1 MENTETQIKSWE
13 YIIQTKKE
21 HIDFINKI
29 IEAYD
34 GLGNVRTLD
43 NQNGLI
49 KILTNSY
56 LLDDTDNAIETL
68 KQKNIEIEILEKRE
82 WLGVL

>member
-1 MENTETQIKSWE
+1 MKNTEKQIKSWE

-49 KILTNSY
+49 KILTNAY
-56 LLDDTDNAIETL
+56 LLDDMDNAIETL

>member
-1 MENTETQIKSWE
+1 MKSWE
-13 YIIQTKKE
+13 YIIQTRKE

-29 IEAYD
+29 VEAYE

-56 LLDDTDNAIETL
+56 FIDEMDLVIERL
-68 KQKNIEIEILEKRE
+68 KKNDIYIEILEKRE
-82 WLGVL
+82 WLGIL

>member
-1 MENTETQIKSWE
+1 MKSLE
-13 YIIQTKKE
+13 YIVQTRKE

-43 NQNGLI
+43 NNKGLI
-49 KILTNSY
+49 KIITNSY
-56 LLDDTDNAIETL
+56 FVEDMDKVIERL
-68 KQKNIEIEILEKRE
+68 RKKDIYIEILEKRE
-82 WLGVL
+82 WLGIL

>member
-1 MENTETQIKSWE
+1 MKSWE

-21 HIDFINKI
+21 NIDFINKI
-29 IEAYD
+29 VEAYD

-43 NQNGLI
+43 NKKGLI
-49 KILTNSY
+49 KIITNSF
-56 LLDDTDNAIETL
+56 LLDDMDKVLKKLKEYDVFIEV
-68 KQKNIEIEILEKRE
+68 LEKRE

>member
-1 MENTETQIKSWE
+1 MKSWE

-29 IEAYD
+29 VEAYE

-49 KILTNSY
+49 KILTNLY
-56 LLDDTDNAIETL
+56 FVDEMDLVIERL
-68 KQKNIEIEILEKRE
+68 KKNDIYIEILEKRE
-82 WLGVL
+82 WLGIL

>member
-56 LLDDTDNAIETL
+56 LLNDMDNAIETL
-68 KQKNIEIEILEKRE
+68 KEKNIEIEILEKRE